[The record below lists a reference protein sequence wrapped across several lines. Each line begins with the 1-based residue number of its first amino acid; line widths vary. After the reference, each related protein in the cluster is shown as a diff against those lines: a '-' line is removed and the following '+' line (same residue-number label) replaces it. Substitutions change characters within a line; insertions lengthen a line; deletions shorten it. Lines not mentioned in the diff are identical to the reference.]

1 MHVPKFRDVFE
12 RNVAHLLMRHCRSTS
27 INARVLASTI
37 PIPTSAP
44 NPGACV
50 EALAAF
56 PKHATLRF
64 LRLLGQGA
72 GLVDS
77 SLLTSLHALQLD
89 QPLGE
94 EGAEALRRS
103 QTVEKVSLKVGVRA
117 GYRSAHGSA

>member
-1 MHVPKFRDVFE
+1 
-12 RNVAHLLMRHCRSTS
+12 
-27 INARVLASTI
+27 
-37 PIPTSAP
+37 
-44 NPGACV
+44 
-50 EALAAF
+50 
-56 PKHATLRF
+56 
-64 LRLLGQGA
+64 
-72 GLVDS
+72 VDS